1 MKNKII
7 LIGINKL
14 KSHEEVNKNHLDKL
28 FIKIQGDDY
37 LKNPVVVEDKHFVIL
52 DGHHRVTVLKKLKA
66 KKIPCQIVNYQTV
79 RVYLRRKNYQIKD
92 IRSKVIE
99 RAISKNLFP
108 YKTTRHFIKDRVRN
122 INFHLEK
129 LL

>member
-1 MKNKII
+1 MNKKIVLVNI
-7 LIGINKL
+7 SQL
-14 KSHEEVNKNHLDKL
+14 KSHEEVNNNHLIDL
-28 FIKIQGDDY
+28 LGIIKRDGF

-52 DGHHRVTVLKKLKA
+52 DGHHRVTVLKKLKVR
-66 KKIPCQIVNYQTV
+66 KIPCQIVNYQTV
-79 RVYLRRKNYQIKD
+79 KVYLRRKNYQTKD
-92 IRSKVIE
+92 IRNKVIR

-122 INFHLEK
+122 INFSLKK